1 MALTVYKQIAK
12 DALMSWN
19 GLSEEEAT
27 KVVQESSNEELES
40 QVYMHR
46 AQ

>member
-1 MALTVYKQIAK
+1 MALTVYKQIAKK

-27 KVVQESSNEELES
+27 KKVVQESSK
-40 QVYMHR
+40 
-46 AQ
+46 